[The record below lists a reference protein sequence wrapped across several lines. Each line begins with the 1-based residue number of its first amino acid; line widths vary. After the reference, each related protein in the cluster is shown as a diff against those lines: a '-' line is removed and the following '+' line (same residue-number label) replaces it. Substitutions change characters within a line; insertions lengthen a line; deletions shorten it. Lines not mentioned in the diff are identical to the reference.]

1 MRVGFI
7 GLGTMGAGISANLKK
22 AGHQMVVHDVRREA
36 AEKICAAG
44 AEWAASPREVAASSE
59 IVFTSLPGPPQVEA
73 VVKGDEGLLAG
84 MQRGQP
90 LFDLSTNSPTL
101 VRALAPQFSERGAH
115 LLDSP
120 VSGGPSGAASGKMA
134 IWVGGDEATFK
145 KYRHVLDGAG
155 DQVSYIG
162 PIGSASV
169 AKLVHNLC
177 GYMIQTAL
185 AEAFT
190 MGVKAGVDPLTLWK
204 AVRNGVTGRRR
215 TFDGLAD
222 HFLPDIFDPPRF
234 ALKLAH
240 KDVSLATQ
248 VGREVGVPMRLAN
261 LTLEEMTEALA
272 RGWEGRDSRS
282 SMILQKERAGVK
294 IKEDPADIAAIL
306 REGGNV

>member
-7 GLGTMGAGISANLKK
+7 GIGTMGAGISANIRK
-22 AGHQMVVHDVRREA
+22 AGHEMVVHDARRQA
-36 AEKICAAG
+36 AEKICTAG
-44 AEWAASPREVAASSE
+44 AKWADTPKEVAALSE
-59 IVFTSLPGPPQVEA
+59 IVFTSLPGPPQFET
-73 VVKGDEGLLAG
+73 VVKGDNGLLAG

-90 LFDLSTNSPTL
+90 LFDLSTNSPNL
-101 VRALAPQFSERGAH
+101 VRALEPQFTQRGAH

-120 VSGGPSGAASGKMA
+120 VSGGPAGAASGKMA
-134 IWVGGDEATFK
+134 IWVGGDEAVFK
-145 KYRHVLDGAG
+145 RYRQVLDTAG
-155 DQVSYIG
+155 DQVAYIG
-162 PIGSASV
+162 PIGAASV
-169 AKLVHNLC
+169 AKLVHNLS

-222 HFLPDIFDPPRF
+222 HFLPNVYDPPRF

-248 VGREVGVPMRLAN
+248 VGKELGVPMRLAN

-282 SMILQKERAGVK
+282 SMILQQERAGLN

-306 REGGNV
+306 REGTNV